1 MKKKHLLIQL
11 LILIGVTILGYLL
24 WTLIFAGFTPVE
36 SETVIEPFTGASML
50 FGFIT
55 AIITLLIISLNNVNI
70 LKQRVKQTLNNITVT
85 NKRSVTLLEKANKVV
100 DKYMDFE
107 KDVVSTISKSKK
119 NKITKRIVNANS
131 FEQRIN
137 EYPELKSNTSIME
150 LLNQIRE
157 SENIVANFKLEHNEF
172 VARYNN
178 EINSFPAVLFKS
190 IMKNNEFEF
199 YNDDSDIISDEKL
212 GI

>member
-1 MKKKHLLIQL
+1 
-11 LILIGVTILGYLL
+11 
-24 WTLIFAGFTPVE
+24 
-36 SETVIEPFTGASML
+36 ML

-55 AIITLLIISLNNVNI
+55 AVITLLIISLNSVNI
-70 LKQRVKQTLNNITVT
+70 LKQRVKQTLNNITVA
-85 NKRSVTLLEKANKVV
+85 NKRSITLLEKANKVA

-107 KDVVSTISKSKK
+107 KEVVSTIAKSKK

-137 EYPELKSNTSIME
+137 EYPELKSNQNIAE
-150 LLNQIRE
+150 LLKQIRE

-178 EINSFPAVLFKS
+178 EINSLPLLLFKG
-190 IMKNNEFEF
+190 IMKNIEFE
-199 YNDDSDIISDEKL
+199 YYSDESNMKSDEEL

>member
-1 MKKKHLLIQL
+1 MKKKNILIQL
-11 LILIGVTILGYLL
+11 LILIGVTLLGYLL
-24 WTLIFAGFTPVE
+24 WVLIFAGFTPVE
-36 SETVIEPFTGASML
+36 TEKLAEPFTGASML

-55 AIITLLIISLNNVNI
+55 AVITLLIISLNSVNI
-70 LKQRVKQTLNNITVT
+70 LKQRVKQTLNNITVA
-85 NKRSVTLLEKANKVV
+85 NKRSITLLEKANKVA

-107 KDVVSTISKSKK
+107 KEVVSTIAKSKK

-137 EYPELKSNTSIME
+137 EYPELKSNQNIAE
-150 LLNQIRE
+150 LLKQIRE

-178 EINSFPAVLFKS
+178 EINSLPLLLFKG
-190 IMKNNEFEF
+190 IMKNIEFE
-199 YNDDSDIISDEKL
+199 YYSDESNMISDEEL